1 MGVHRLLPAVAP
13 RGGRRLGRIFRP
25 ALSFRLWL
33 LLLALLCLFSF
44 APFGLKFVILVGH
57 GGSMESGISSSHQ
70 LHITGNIERFN
81 EEVEQQQLHHYG
93 YGGMQLKAQEEST
106 VGSDEQTLSKLASDG
121 HVLDNRG
128 LVGLWKVVIA
138 RNLPYKNM
146 RRTGKRT
153 RSEYAISNHYD
164 RHCVWEESDGLSKF
178 DPSDLNTRLPSYVP
192 EGSFIVRA
200 HTTMSNLFSCHWF
213 NEVDRFT
220 SRDQLS
226 FAYTYLKLRRI
237 LNPNQPFY
245 LNMFKGDRGLR
256 PVEEGRSVSSG
267 LEGGA
272 LDG

>member
-25 ALSFRLWL
+25 AISFRLWL

-44 APFGLKFVILVGH
+44 APFGLKFVILVVH

-81 EEVEQQQLHHYG
+81 EEVEQQQLHHSG
-93 YGGMQLKAQEEST
+93 YGGDAIKAPGRKHRRQH
-106 VGSDEQTLSKLASDG
+106 G

-146 RRTGKRT
+146 RRTGKVPNFLSHRIFPSSSYSIWLDSKMRLNHDPMLIIEYFLWRT

-164 RHCVWEESDGLSKF
+164 RHCVWEEVL
-178 DPSDLNTRLPSYVP
+178 
-192 EGSFIVRA
+192 
-200 HTTMSNLFSCHWF
+200 
-213 NEVDRFT
+213 
-220 SRDQLS
+220 Q
-226 FAYTYLKLRRI
+226 
-237 LNPNQPFY
+237 
-245 LNMFKGDRGLR
+245 
-256 PVEEGRSVSSG
+256 
-267 LEGGA
+267 
-272 LDG
+272 